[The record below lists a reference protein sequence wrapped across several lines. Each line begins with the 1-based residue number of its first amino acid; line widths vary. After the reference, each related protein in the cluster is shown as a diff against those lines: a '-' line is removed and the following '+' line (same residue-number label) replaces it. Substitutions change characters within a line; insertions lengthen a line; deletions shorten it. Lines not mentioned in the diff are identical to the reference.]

1 MEDIISAESLFLKLY
16 ENVCLYFFE
25 IIFVSLLSIITIFR
39 REMSCNAV
47 YTEDDG
53 MIDSLHPEEDRY
65 SLLSSYSYSSN
76 GMLKSRSNHELA
88 KLYEYNYSASNNN
101 GHSNGSDTNNTTD
114 MDSATM
120 DSNSNV
126 SSRPV
131 NLLDLPADIQIKC
144 FSFLSPKDILK
155 FSCVNCLTYDMVS
168 NERAHVDIPRE
179 NSISNLLWY
188 QLFLRDYASVLTEWH
203 AGMKAVERSRSGG
216 DSLEHYDR
224 DRERE
229 REHQCASES
238 GKDGT
243 PSSSLLNFH
252 QTRWHCPDKI
262 SLLLGGNKECQV
274 SGRNGV
280 SSTWKPSMKEFYLV
294 FSQTWLEYSIA
305 GQTQSP
311 TLVGIHGHVF
321 DMTSFLEEHPGSPE
335 TIIMQG
341 GGRDA
346 THFFET
352 VGHSRSARSLAL
364 ERLLEVVD
372 FGCCSSSTNNDR
384 PNRRRRR
391 RSVGRQYDHCIS
403 TSGYCDS
410 SLKRSNENGLKVV
423 CDREERDVLL
433 EDISS
438 QYKNVLPQKR
448 SERKRSPGTLYHTR
462 VKLTSEAQRAKLEA
476 RAKVTRQMSER
487 GEMDI
492 LGNVN
497 VYFDPLC
504 YCWKGWYLNLDFQS
518 VFVHDVR
525 NIRQK

>member
-1 MEDIISAESLFLKLY
+1 MENIVSDAGNVFFKLY
-16 ENVCLYFFE
+16 ENACLYFFE

-47 YTEDDG
+47 YTEDDA
-53 MIDSLHPEEDRY
+53 MIDSVAADEDRY
-65 SLLSSYSYSSN
+65 SLLNSYSYTST
-76 GMLKSRSNHELA
+76 GMTLSRSNHELA
-88 KLYEYNYSASNNN
+88 KLYEYNNSATN
-101 GHSNGSDTNNTTD
+101 GNSNGSDTTD
-114 MDSATM
+114 TDSM
-120 DSNSNV
+120 HYHGSSN
-126 SSRPV
+126 PV

-144 FSFLSPKDILK
+144 FSFLSPKDVLK
-155 FSCVNCLTYDMVS
+155 FSCVNCFTYDMVC
-168 NERAHVDIPRE
+168 NETAHADIPRE

-188 QLFLRDYASVLTEWH
+188 QLFLRDYSSVLTQWH
-203 AGMKAVERSRSGG
+203 AGMKAVERSRFGG
-216 DSLEHYDR
+216 DSIEHYDHK
-224 DRERE
+224 RE
-229 REHQCASES
+229 QQSATSSENTK
-238 GKDGT
+238 GD
-243 PSSSLLNFH
+243 PSSSPVNL
-252 QTRWHCPDKI
+252 QRARWHCPDKI
-262 SLLLGGNKECQV
+262 ASLLGVEKECQPNGASCRNDV
-274 SGRNGV
+274 DGRHYHPGV

-294 FSQTWLEYSIA
+294 FSHTWLEYSIA

-335 TIIMQG
+335 SIIMQG

-346 THFFET
+346 THFFES

-372 FGCCSSSTNNDR
+372 FGCCSTSIHNNHR
-384 PNRRRRR
+384 HGRRRR
-391 RSVGRQYDHCIS
+391 RSVGRQYDNCIS
-403 TSGYCDS
+403 TSGYGDS
-410 SLKRSNENGLKVV
+410 SLKRSNENGLRLM
-423 CDREERDVLL
+423 CDREERDALL
-433 EDISS
+433 EDITS

-448 SERKRSPGTLYHTR
+448 SERRRSPGTLYHTR

-504 YCWKGWYLNLDFQS
+504 YCWKAWYLNLDFES

-525 NIRQK
+525 NIR